1 MKDEKT
7 TAAVRSFLL
16 LWRWWLFGYIPS
28 IKKRAPAPACCWMLT
43 SFYLLSCGLIFTTSS
58 WNISLNMMKMDSPP
72 ICKKKWAFVQKLF
85 DRMWWTL
92 NSIRL
97 EGFFSFSNLI
107 FVHHTYKFF
116 FIICWIYKVQ
126 EWYRNAEIYI
136 KSQYQF
142 NNTYLGSVYGIIWL
156 LYTRILD
163 S

>member
-1 MKDEKT
+1 MYYYYYYSSLYRLLMKDEKT

-97 EGFFSFSNLI
+97 EGFFSFQILFLYIIHINFFSS
-107 FVHHTYKFF
+107 FVG
-116 FIICWIYKVQ
+116 
-126 EWYRNAEIYI
+126 YI
-136 KSQYQF
+136 KCRNDIGMQKS
-142 NNTYLGSVYGIIWL
+142 
-156 LYTRILD
+156 ILKVNIN
-163 S
+163 SITHI